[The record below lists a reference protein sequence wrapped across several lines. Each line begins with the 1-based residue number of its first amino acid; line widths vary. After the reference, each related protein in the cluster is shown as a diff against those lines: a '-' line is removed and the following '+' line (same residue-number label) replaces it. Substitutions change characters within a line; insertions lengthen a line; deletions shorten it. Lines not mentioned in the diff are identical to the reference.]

1 MRTKN
6 DTDAGIRRIL
16 ARFSR
21 DLMRPR
27 IECGPGWYPLLIE
40 LDTDLA
46 RIDNDYIIVQ
56 IKEKFAELKCYFR
69 TDKGRDVWNKMADR
83 VKEAYELSARTCEL
97 CGQPGERQVS
107 SVLLKTL
114 CPQCVES
121 ENATGLEN
129 YVPAP
134 PGWKPSWAQE

>member
-1 MRTKN
+1 MIP
-6 DTDAGIRRIL
+6 DSGDGVDRIL
-16 ARFSR
+16 ARFASGAP
-21 DLMRPR
+21 RPR
-27 IECGPGWYPLLIE
+27 LDCGPGWFPLLAD
-40 LDTDLA
+40 LDADLA
-46 RIDNDYIIVQ
+46 RVDNDYTVVQ
-56 IKEKFAELKCYFR
+56 VKEKFAKLKFYFH
-69 TDKGRDVWNKMADR
+69 TDKGRDVREKMAKR

-134 PGWKPSWAQE
+134 PDWKPDWARG